1 MNERFKE
8 LREALTAV
16 LDAEAA
22 QIMIDDL
29 IAQDYA
35 GEQYVFGNKRGAIN
49 LVDSVTDT
57 PQAIALSFVWWQT
70 KQGQEYWQDLNEQV
84 LYHFGKMY

>member
-29 IAQDYA
+29 IEQDNA
-35 GEQYVFGNKRGAIN
+35 GEQYIFGNKRGAIN
-49 LVDSVTDT
+49 LVDSVTDV
-57 PQAIALSFVWWQT
+57 PQAIALSFVWWRT
-70 KQGQEYWQDLNEQV
+70 KQGQDYWQDLNEQV
-84 LYHFGKMY
+84 LYHFGKQ